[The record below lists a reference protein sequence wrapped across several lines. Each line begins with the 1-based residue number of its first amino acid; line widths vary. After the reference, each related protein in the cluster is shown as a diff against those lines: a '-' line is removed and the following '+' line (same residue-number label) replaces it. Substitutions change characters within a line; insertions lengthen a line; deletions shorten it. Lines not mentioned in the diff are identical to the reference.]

1 MKMFHQASN
10 PLVGNYCKNSAK
22 ASRDIAKL
30 KRYYASVTFPEQL
43 LHGLD
48 DLIGMEG
55 EREIVRDALKFLNN
69 IEEFQDDPLLSPH
82 TRFLLGGAPGSG
94 KSILV
99 NALAKTAGVPLIT
112 MSLSAFGAFPKKIK
126 NILDLIFGLA
136 ESMPGGCI
144 ILFNDYSAVES
155 IGANQMMFFHNH
167 LISKIVKNNNSIVFL
182 STTAESFKVPTF
194 YFEANA
200 FSQNKTITMQPPTL
214 KTREELIN
222 SYFKK
227 YQLALAEDVSAERL
241 AKNTFG
247 MYPKDIEYV
256 VRETMLY
263 AARKEHLL
271 ISSKDFN
278 EVMLTMVAGQMHN
291 KLTEK
296 ERISTAYHEA
306 GHVIAAYY
314 SNPEYILGRVEITPR
329 ARSLGL
335 TQEEAGEEKYGLF
348 KHEFE
353 YNIIYSL
360 GGFAAEM
367 VIYGETTTGTSA
379 DLLSAN
385 ACVALMY
392 QQLGMSEELGP
403 IVFDDENGFCSDKFF
418 YDSEV
423 IMQAELKRLQNE
435 TIDIV
440 KNHRTQLEAL
450 TQELLKHEVL
460 LGNEIKKVLDA
471 ADIAAGIEPKPD
483 KTTSA
488 T

>member
-1 MKMFHQASN
+1 MKMFHQPSN
-10 PLVGNYCKNSAK
+10 RLIGCYSTNGAK
-22 ASRDIAKL
+22 ASRDIARL
-30 KRYYASVTFPEQL
+30 KKYYASVTFPEEL
-43 LHGLD
+43 VHGLD
-48 DLIGMEG
+48 DLTGMES
-55 EREIVRDALKFLNN
+55 EREIVQDALKFLDN
-69 IEEFQDDPLLSPH
+69 IEEFQSDPLLSPH

-126 NILDLIFGLA
+126 TILDLIFGLA
-136 ESMPGGCI
+136 ESMPDGCI
-144 ILFNDYSAVES
+144 ILLNDYSAVET
-155 IGANQMMFFHNH
+155 IGTNQMMFFHNH
-167 LISKIVKNNNSIVFL
+167 LISKIVKNKNAIVFL
-182 STTAESFKVPTF
+182 STAADGFKVPAF
-194 YFEANA
+194 YFETNA

-214 KTREELIN
+214 KTREELIK

-227 YQLALAEDVSAERL
+227 YQLNLADDVSSDRL

-247 MYPKDIEYV
+247 MYPKDIEYI

-263 AARKEHLL
+263 VARKGHDI
-271 ISSKDFN
+271 ISAKDFN
-278 EVMLTMVAGQMHN
+278 DVMLTMVAGEMHN

-314 SNPEYILGRVEITPR
+314 SNPDYILGRVEITPR
-329 ARSLGL
+329 AASLGL
-335 TQEEAGEEKYGLF
+335 TQEEAGEEKHGLF

-353 YNIIYSL
+353 YSIIYSL
-360 GGFAAEM
+360 GGMAAEKI
-367 VIYGETTTGTSA
+367 IYGETTTGVSA

-392 QQLGMSEELGP
+392 QQLGMDENLGP

-423 IMQAELKRLQNE
+423 IMQSELKRLYNQ
-435 TIDIV
+435 TLDII
-440 KNHRTQLEAL
+440 KDHRIQLEAL
-450 TQELLKHEVL
+450 TQALLKQEVL

-471 ADIAAGIEPKPD
+471 ADIEAGIEPKPD
-483 KTTSA
+483 KTDSA